1 MVPFRNHTQEM
12 TTLYNAVNLSGWGYV
27 LYLWFSGL
35 LYATDTNYYELIHTI
50 SVVQCFAIMEP
61 LMILAGKVKSSLAT
75 AVIQLLSR
83 LIFPLWFFQVAD
95 VASNLQLQAALGV
108 MCLAWSVTEITR
120 GLFYLTKYRP
130 ITILRYNLFIVLYPM
145 GVLGEVLFITTVSSL
160 TEEPELRLLYILLC
174 GSYAIFFP
182 MLYSYMFTQR
192 AKMYSRSET
201 KKQE

>member
-1 MVPFRNHTQEM
+1 M
-12 TTLYNAVNLSGWGYV
+12 YNVVNLSGWGYV

-35 LYATDTNYYELIHTI
+35 LCAADTCYYELINTI

-61 LMILAGKVKSSLAT
+61 LMMKSSLAT

-83 LIFPLWFFQVAD
+83 LIFPLWFFQGAD

-130 ITILRYNLFIVLYPM
+130 ITILQYNLFIVLYPM
-145 GVLGEVLFITTVSSL
+145 GVFGEVLFIATVSSL
-160 TEEPELRLLYILLC
+160 TEDPELRLLYILLC

-182 MLYSYMFTQR
+182 MLYSYMFMQR

-201 KKQE
+201 KKQ